1 MTRVV
6 NFCHLIPILVDIDTC
21 GCDVFPQN
29 MLTKNQRL
37 TNGDGTVLARTKSM
51 NTTAW
56 EICLAPGHVQILMR
70 CGRASQFD
78 PATDKIY
85 K

>member
-1 MTRVV
+1 MCGT
-6 NFCHLIPILVDIDTC
+6 VDEKS
-21 GCDVFPQN
+21 
-29 MLTKNQRL
+29 MLDYGAR
-37 TNGDGTVLARTKSM
+37 TVLARTKST
-51 NTTAW
+51 NSTAW
-56 EICLAPGHVQILMR
+56 EICLAPVRVKKFMR